1 MAIALAGLMMMKT
14 ILLWQN
20 PLAILLLL
28 TIQEHRK

>member
-1 MAIALAGLMMMKT
+1 MAIALAGLMKT